1 MTLQQEL
8 DTFFAKS
15 AKEIPPQLLADL
27 QTSIDDVSR
36 SGIAARALGAG
47 AVAPEFTLPNALGK
61 PVSLADLLRRGPLII
76 SFYRGIWC
84 PYCSLELR
92 AYRRILGDIRAVG
105 GDFIAISP
113 QTPDNSLS
121 TAQKNALEFEV
132 LSDDGNQVA
141 SAFGIAY
148 PTPEIVKRITASF
161 GADIAAING
170 GSGDQLPIAA
180 TYVVARDGQIRLAEA
195 NPDFRI
201 RLEPAV
207 ALAAI
212 RELAGVPEQPES
224 EALEQ
229 RSYAPIIPE
238 NDITAAKPGS
248 LE

>member
-1 MTLQQEL
+1 MTSIVRAYGTWLSESPMPKLFVAGEPGAILVAGGAGQAFCRTWPNQQEVTVMGRHFL
-8 DTFFAKS
+8 QEDS
-15 AKEIPPQLLADL
+15 PDEI
-27 QTSIDDVSR
+27 
-36 SGIAARALGAG
+36 GA
-47 AVAPEFTLPNALGK
+47 
-61 PVSLADLLRRGPLII
+61 
-76 SFYRGIWC
+76 
-84 PYCSLELR
+84 
-92 AYRRILGDIRAVG
+92 